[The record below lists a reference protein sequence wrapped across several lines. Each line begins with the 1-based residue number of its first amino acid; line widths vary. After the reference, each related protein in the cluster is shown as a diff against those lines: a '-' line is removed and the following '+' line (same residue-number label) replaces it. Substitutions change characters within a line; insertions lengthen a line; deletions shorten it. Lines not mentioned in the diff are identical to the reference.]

1 MWSFFSSRRRKARLA
16 RDAQA
21 SLPAVPTTACELC
34 GAAVVTT
41 DYRHHYDTH
50 VRRVLSEKR
59 PLDNEGEAYREGQP
73 VRQNIDV
80 YLVETRG
87 HGDDDGWK
95 RYSLFYAKAVAKL
108 HAAYPPTAEFQCLP
122 QRYWFAKSLGAL
134 LVIIRY

>member
-1 MWSFFSSRRRKARLA
+1 MWPFSSIRRRALLA
-16 RDAQA
+16 RGAQA

-34 GAAVVTT
+34 GVDVVAT
-41 DYRHHYDTH
+41 DYRRHYDTH

-59 PLDNEGEAYREGQP
+59 PLEHEGEVYREGQP
-73 VRQNIDV
+73 IRLNIDV
-80 YLVETRG
+80 YLIETEG
-87 HGDDDGWK
+87 HGDGDGWK
-95 RYSLFYAKAVAKL
+95 RYSAFYAKAVAKL